1 MPKTESEAKAA
12 DWGVTAEGKWYKVRS
27 KNGRLDK
34 NPNVIGE
41 QNYKFVLPL
50 EPKPYDPPAG
60 ERPMPTP
67 MGPMAVAANGV
78 PIYNAFATDGED
90 KRAKFQTSK
99 PHISAVFHSFWLILD
114 ERSSLGTVS
123 KRADVVA
130 PSLYGANA
138 ELAGALRDAIAAG
151 TPSAACGV
159 AFDGFPS
166 TGPSSKD
173 GEVVFAKSSYTGA
186 AGHLGHPTFVAGA
199 ATSTSAT
206 AS

>member
-1 MPKTESEAKAA
+1 MPKTESEAKAG

-90 KRAKFQTSK
+90 GIDLEASASMSSVASLRALCT
-99 PHISAVFHSFWLILD
+99 IS
-114 ERSSLGTVS
+114 
-123 KRADVVA
+123 
-130 PSLYGANA
+130 
-138 ELAGALRDAIAAG
+138 
-151 TPSAACGV
+151 SARL
-159 AFDGFPS
+159 S
-166 TGPSSKD
+166 
-173 GEVVFAKSSYTGA
+173 
-186 AGHLGHPTFVAGA
+186 
-199 ATSTSAT
+199 
-206 AS
+206 